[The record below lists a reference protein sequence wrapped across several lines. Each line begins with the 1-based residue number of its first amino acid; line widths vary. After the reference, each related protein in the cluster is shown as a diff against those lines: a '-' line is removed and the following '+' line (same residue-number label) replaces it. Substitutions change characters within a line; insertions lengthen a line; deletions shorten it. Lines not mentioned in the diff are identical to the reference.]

1 MYYTSYIELKKS
13 ALKNNISF
21 ISDYVGP
28 DVKISSVIK
37 GNAYGHGLT
46 EFVPLAEECGID
58 HFSVFSAREAL
69 ETLKVTD
76 SSTIMIMGF
85 LDNAELEWAIE
96 NDIEFY
102 VFSLSRL
109 ENVISL
115 AGRMKKKAR
124 IHLDIETGMNRTG
137 FFESDLEDVRNMILD
152 SRDMVDLK
160 GICTHYSGAES
171 IANHVRVRNQ
181 YENFVR
187 IYRDFIKSS
196 LKPECRHT
204 ASSAAAICYP
214 ETRMDMIRVGILQYG
229 FWPSMETYIYYL
241 THNDVKTNPLKRVI
255 SWKSRVM
262 DIKTVKRGEFIG
274 YNTSY
279 LAPNDMKIATIPVG
293 YSDGYS
299 RSLSNHGRVL
309 INGCRASVIGLV
321 SMNMLI
327 ADVTDV
333 PRTRRG
339 DEVVLIGTQKNR
351 TISINA
357 FSNFTTHDINYELL
371 VRLSPHIPRFVKP

>member
-1 MYYTSYIELKKS
+1 MYYTSHIEIKKS
-13 ALKNNISF
+13 ALRNNLDF
-21 ISDYVGP
+21 IRDYVGP
-28 DVKISSVIK
+28 GIKISSVVK

-46 EFVPLAEECGID
+46 EFIPLAEECGVD
-58 HFSVFSAREAL
+58 HFSVFSAWEAL
-69 ETLKVTD
+69 EALKVTD

-85 LDNAELEWAIE
+85 LDNAELEWALE

-102 VFSLSRL
+102 VFSLRRL
-109 ENVISL
+109 ERVAEL
-115 AGRMKKKAR
+115 AARMKKKSR
-124 IHLDIETGMNRTG
+124 LHIDIETGMNRTG
-137 FFESDLEDVRNMILD
+137 FKESDLDEVKKIILEN
-152 SRDMVDLK
+152 REWIDLR
-160 GICTHYSGAES
+160 GLCTHYSGAES
-171 IANHVRVRNQ
+171 VANHVRVRNQ
-181 YENFVR
+181 YENYIR
-187 IYRDFIKSS
+187 IYRDFVKSS
-196 LKPECRHT
+196 IRPEFRHT
-204 ASSAAAICYP
+204 ASSAAAVCYP

-241 THNDVKTNPLKRVI
+241 THNEVKTNPLKRVLC
-255 SWKSRVM
+255 WKSRVM
-262 DIKTVKRGEFIG
+262 DIKSVKRGEFIG
-274 YNTSY
+274 YNTSF
-279 LAPNDMKIATIPVG
+279 LAPNDMRIATIPVG

-327 ADVTDV
+327 ADISEV

-371 VRLSPHIPRFVKP
+371 VRLSPHIPRFVKA

>member
-1 MYYTSYIELKKS
+1 MYYTSHIEIKKS
-13 ALKNNISF
+13 ALRNNLDF
-21 ISDYVGP
+21 IRDYVGP
-28 DVKISSVIK
+28 GIKISSVVK

-46 EFVPLAEECGID
+46 EFIPLAEECGVD
-58 HFSVFSAREAL
+58 HFSVFSAWEAL
-69 ETLKVTD
+69 EALKVTD

-85 LDNAELEWAIE
+85 LDNAELEWALE

-102 VFSLSRL
+102 VFSLRRL
-109 ENVISL
+109 ERVAEL
-115 AGRMKKKAR
+115 AARMKKKSR
-124 IHLDIETGMNRTG
+124 LHIDIETGMNRTG
-137 FFESDLEDVRNMILD
+137 FKESDLDEVKKIILEN
-152 SRDMVDLK
+152 REWIDLR
-160 GICTHYSGAES
+160 GLCTHYSGAES
-171 IANHVRVRNQ
+171 VANHVRVRNQ
-181 YENFVR
+181 YENYIR
-187 IYRDFIKSS
+187 IYRDFVKSS
-196 LKPECRHT
+196 IRPEYRHT
-204 ASSAAAICYP
+204 ASSAAAVCYP

-241 THNDVKTNPLKRVI
+241 THNEVKTNPLKRVLC
-255 SWKSRVM
+255 WKSRVM
-262 DIKTVKRGEFIG
+262 DIKSVKRGEFIG
-274 YNTSY
+274 YNTSF
-279 LAPNDMKIATIPVG
+279 LAPNDMRIATIPVG

-327 ADVTDV
+327 ADISEV

-371 VRLSPHIPRFVKP
+371 VRLSPHIPRFVRA

>member
-1 MYYTSYIELKKS
+1 MYHTSHIELKKS
-13 ALKNNISF
+13 ALRNNIDF
-21 ISDYVGP
+21 VREYVGP
-28 DVKISSVIK
+28 DIRISSVIK
-37 GNAYGHGLT
+37 GNAYGHGIN
-46 EFVPLAEECGID
+46 EFVPMAQECGIG
-58 HFSVFSAREAL
+58 HFSVFSAWEAL
-69 ETLKVTD
+69 EALKVTD

-85 LDNAELEWAIE
+85 LDNQELEWAISNE
-96 NDIEFY
+96 IEFY
-102 VFSLSRL
+102 VFSMNRLRKVIELSG
-109 ENVISL
+109 SM
-115 AGRMKKKAR
+115 GKKAR

-137 FFESDLEDVRNMILD
+137 FLESELEDVKRLILD
-152 SRDMVDLK
+152 NSEYIDLK
-160 GICTHYSGAES
+160 GMCTHYSGAES
-171 IANHVRVRNQ
+171 IANHVRVKNQ
-181 YENFVR
+181 YENFIR
-187 IYRDFIKSS
+187 IYHDFIKSGI
-196 LKPECRHT
+196 KPECRHT

-241 THNDVKTNPLKRVI
+241 TNNDVKTNPLKRVI
-255 SWKSRVM
+255 CWKSRVM
-262 DIKTVKRGEFIG
+262 DVKSVRRGEFIG
-274 YNTSY
+274 YNTSF

-327 ADVTDV
+327 ADITDV

-371 VRLSPHIPRFVKP
+371 VRLSPHIPRYVKP

>member
-1 MYYTSYIELKKS
+1 MYYTSYIELKRA
-13 ALKNNISF
+13 ALQNNISF
-21 ISDYVGP
+21 IRDYVGA
-28 DVKISSVIK
+28 DIRISSVVK
-37 GNAYGHGLT
+37 GNAYGHGII
-46 EFVPLAEECGID
+46 EFVPIAEECGID
-58 HFSVFSAREAL
+58 HFSVFSAWEAL

-76 SSTIMIMGF
+76 TSTIMIMGF

-96 NDIEFY
+96 SDIEFY

-109 ENVISL
+109 EKVISL
-115 AGRMKKKAR
+115 ARRMKKKAR
-124 IHLDIETGMNRTG
+124 IHIDIETGMNRTG
-137 FFESDLEDVRNMILD
+137 FLESDLDEVKNLILD
-152 SRDMVDLK
+152 NQDCLNIRGL
-160 GICTHYSGAES
+160 CTHYSGAES
-171 IANHVRVRNQ
+171 VANHVRVRNQ
-181 YENFVR
+181 YENYIR
-187 IYRDFIKSS
+187 IYKDFRKSGIS
-196 LKPECRHT
+196 PEYRHT

-241 THNDVKTNPLKRVI
+241 THNEVKTNPLKRVI
-255 SWKSRVM
+255 CWKSRVM
-262 DIKTVKRGEFIG
+262 DTKTVKRGEFIG
-274 YNTSY
+274 YNTSF
-279 LAPNDMKIATIPVG
+279 LAPNDMRIATIPVG

-327 ADVTDV
+327 ADITDV
-333 PRTRRG
+333 PRTGRG

-371 VRLSPHIPRFVKP
+371 VRLSPHIPRFVRS